1 MKITNSD
8 LKRFSKQII
17 LKNIGVT
24 GQKKIFSAKV
34 LVIGVGGLGCP
45 LILYLANSGVGN
57 IGVVDHVNKQ
67 KEVIHFIVRPY
78 IDGVIRFSELDDSF
92 LEGDAIAVRI
102 HRFKSKQGS
111 RYRTFTAKKT
121 TKPIP
126 KSILKSFEEEVREI
140 DGMGFTIEEGIFIP
154 PPLVNDKNIKDG
166 DRVSGKAIINFNKK
180 KLEWGWKAL
189 SIDNV
194 SSS

>member
-1 MKITNSD
+1 MKI
-8 LKRFSKQII
+8 
-17 LKNIGVT
+17 NIG
-24 GQKKIFSAKV
+24 S
-34 LVIGVGGLGCP
+34 
-45 LILYLANSGVGN
+45 
-57 IGVVDHVNKQ
+57 
-67 KEVIHFIVRPY
+67 KEVIHFIVRHN
-78 IDGVIRFSELDDSF
+78 IDGVIRFSELEESF

-121 TKPIP
+121 TKAIA

-166 DRVSGKAIINFNKK
+166 DRVSGKAIINCNIK
-180 KLEWGWKAL
+180 KLEWGWKAI
-189 SIDNV
+189 SIEDV
-194 SSS
+194 SCL